1 MVQNIQP
8 FSPPP
13 FQAGGFNLPPGSPQA
28 AAGFNNPANNA
39 FATMGQNPTLAGTNP
54 MTQFNAAAYNPFA
67 NDPRTAMLYQS
78 ATGQADPMLAAAQLG
93 LKPQIISTGLGGMP
107 MAMGAGM
114 SSMALNIAIE
124 AAKIGLQNN
133 DTKGFM
139 SIMGNLAKDPTA
151 SLDPRFQQLVPAY
164 QQLMGAVGAQS
175 AAITTGANA
184 AQVQQMGQIQVMM
197 QQLMEQN
204 KKLVALLAESGIP
217 ADKLNAIM
225 NPSAPPTTSTPSNT
239 TSTTQ
244 QQTQA
249 LFKNQMKSATTT

>member
-1 MVQNIQP
+1 MVQNIQS
-8 FSPPP
+8 FSPPQ
-13 FQAGGFNLPPGSPQA
+13 FRAGGFNNPLGSPQA
-28 AAGFNNPANNA
+28 AAGFNNPTNNA

-67 NDPRTAMLYQS
+67 NNPETAMLYQS
-78 ATGQADPMLAAAQLG
+78 ATGQADPMLVAAKLG
-93 LKPQIISTGLGGMP
+93 LKPQNITTTGPGGLP
-107 MAMGAGM
+107 MATGAGM
-114 SSMALNIAIE
+114 SPMALNVAIE
-124 AAKIGLQNN
+124 AAKIGLEKN

-249 LFKNQMKSATTT
+249 LFKNQMKSATT